1 MLTQRWRLFEVGT
14 LVAPLEDMETRSAT
28 SDELLSA
35 FNELLR
41 EVEDSNALDEPRSQG
56 VFRCSVSSVLVENVD
71 WTH

>member
-28 SDELLSA
+28 ADELLSA

-41 EVEDSNALDEPRSQG
+41 EVEDSDALDKPRSQG
-56 VFRCSVSSVLVENVD
+56 VFRRSVSRKER
-71 WTH
+71 